1 MRREDFR
8 KWAEHGCRFYGEDP
22 WFFLRELAQN
32 ARDAF
37 AGLIKVDARRDGSGQ
52 EIIEFEDNGTGMT
65 LEHARRF
72 LFRLYASSKD
82 DDRRSAGKY
91 GIGFWSILR
100 FQPSYI
106 LVESR
111 TASGGWGI
119 LVDEGFNLSKVECG
133 LDHRGTRITL
143 MRPAVHAAASSFQGA
158 VEAGLKRYC
167 RYLRKN
173 DRKAG
178 KLPVIYRG
186 KNMTRSMR
194 LPGPLSLAFREGPVE
209 GAVGFADTP
218 SVRLYA
224 RGLPVWKG
232 AVLDELYHT
241 EAEAPERA
249 EIGRNLSPVFLL
261 NGNTLS
267 VIMSRRAVIDD
278 RELAR
283 VRKSARGALA
293 RLVELH
299 MDSAFPRPLH
309 VRLLD
314 AVSRAAR
321 AVLRIP
327 PAYVIVAIVTV
338 FAAAL
343 AANVLSG
350 RLHRSRQEPVSAIPG
365 SYGGAVVEDPAASPA
380 AAIDLKYSP
389 PGEAWFKILTADHY
403 NVASGFVLLEGGRR
417 AAPSAPCRE
426 SCISVSL
433 RVGRAG
439 PVTLPMPSGY
449 VLDAG
454 SLRVDG
460 NRSQEVWQSARG
472 DVFVTLQK
480 GALLEYACGPPAQ
493 PAALDEAERKRLT
506 ELPPLLE
513 IPRDIR
519 KVLVETSG
527 LHAGAKLAASLQL
540 TNMLV
545 AYDVS
550 DETAAVYRDLGK
562 SGAWLPFVLKAG
574 RGDCDVLN
582 GLNALFLRT
591 MGVPARLAVGLVGND
606 GRILPDLHAWTEYHD
621 GAWRTVDAT
630 PLGEAPGEEGA
641 DGPSGNLAEVAEG
654 PVPLRISLVAG
665 GGTPSPGSPAAP
677 GALQPPA
684 PPVRAKAVAP
694 AAPARR
700 FDSLTLFLLGLSLLS
715 LAAALVM
722 SVILFSQRRDF
733 EHMERV
739 KDPGEAEQILASMLS
754 SASVHPSMWRH
765 ARGLWLH
772 RILPTLE
779 GPRISVVE
787 ASRLARR
794 RKLFLGSPG
803 GALAAEAAAAGACV
817 LDRKNPAFGPFLSRL
832 SGVIDLDAIEKYRP
846 AEETRPSLSALLD
859 KTNELL
865 DRAGSGGL
873 RCFASPGFSSGDFR
887 DVDIR
892 SLSLPRG
899 SAWPACFIAV
909 NPSGDFAKACCAL
922 FERNPPLAAF
932 TFLRGLMKDSM
943 LLSHEGDRM
952 RRIAAQILVGEAS

>member
-8 KWAEHGCRFYGEDP
+8 KWAEHGCRYYGEDP

-37 AGLIKVDARRDGSGQ
+37 ATLIKVDGRRDDSGQ
-52 EIIEFEDNGTGMT
+52 EIIAFEDNGTGMT

-111 TASGGWGI
+111 TASGAWGI
-119 LVDEGFNLSKVECG
+119 LVDEAFNLSKVECG

-143 MRPAVHAAASSFQGA
+143 MRPAVYAAASSFQSA
-158 VEAGLKRYC
+158 VEAGMKRYC

-241 EAEAPERA
+241 EAETPERV

-309 VRLLD
+309 VRVLD
-314 AVSRAAR
+314 ALSRAAG
-321 AVLRIP
+321 AVLHIP
-327 PAYVIVAIVTV
+327 PAYVIVAIVIL

-343 AANVLSG
+343 AAHFLSG
-350 RLHRSRQEPVSAIPG
+350 RIHRSRPEPVSVIPG

-380 AAIDLKYSP
+380 AAIDLTYSP
-389 PGEAWFKILTADHY
+389 PGEAWFKILTADRY
-403 NVASGFVLLEGGRR
+403 SAANGFVLLEGGKQ
-417 AAPSAPCRE
+417 AAPTAPCRE

-433 RVGRAG
+433 RAGRAG
-439 PVTLPMPSGY
+439 HTTLPMPSGY
-449 VLDAG
+449 VLDAA
-454 SLRVDG
+454 SLRIDG
-460 NRSQEVWQSARG
+460 NRSQEVWQSVSG
-472 DVFVTLQK
+472 DVYVTLGKK

-493 PAALDEAERKRLT
+493 PAALDEAQRKRLT
-506 ELPPLLE
+506 ELPPPLE
-513 IPRDIR
+513 IPQDIR
-519 KVLVETSG
+519 KVLVDTSG
-527 LHAGAKLAASLQL
+527 LHTGAKLAASLQL
-540 TNMLV
+540 TNLLV
-545 AYDVS
+545 DYDVS
-550 DETAAVYRDLGK
+550 DETAAAYRDLGK

-582 GLNALFLRT
+582 GLNALFLRA

-641 DGPSGNLAEVAEG
+641 DGLPGNLGEVADG
-654 PVPLRISLVAG
+654 PVPLRISLVAE
-665 GGTPSPGSPAAP
+665 TPSPGSPAAP
-677 GALQPPA
+677 PGALQAPA

-694 AAPARR
+694 AAKARR
-700 FDSLTLFLLGLSLLS
+700 FDSLTLFLLGFSLIS

-722 SVILFSQRRDF
+722 SVILFSQRRNF

-832 SGVIDLDAIEKYRP
+832 SGVIDLDAIERYRP
-846 AEETRPSLSALLD
+846 VDPPPQPLAALLERV
-859 KTNELL
+859 NEIL
-865 DRAGSGGL
+865 DRAGSGCPRCLASHGL
-873 RCFASPGFSSGDFR
+873 VSGDFR

-899 SAWPACFIAV
+899 SAWPSCFIAV
-909 NPSGDFAKACCAL
+909 NPSGDFVKDCCVL
-922 FERNPPLAAF
+922 FERNPPLGAF
-932 TFLRGLMKDSM
+932 TFLRRLMKDSM

-952 RRIAAQILVGEAS
+952 RRIAAQILVEEAS